1 LEVSLR
7 ATLNNFNLDDLTS
20 EEDINFFETEYMSK
34 IAAAAGVDATA
45 VTIDDITVTTRG
57 ANARRR
63 LLQVSLTVSTII
75 ESSIAVQDAGA
86 KEALEERVRSDD
98 SFLGPLATSLS
109 DRFGVVIVAT
119 ATITTGTYNNIQQL
133 CYVSYSM

>member
-1 LEVSLR
+1 MR

-63 LLQVSLTVSTII
+63 LLEHLTVSTII

-133 CYVSYSM
+133 CYVS